1 MELNELISLLTN
13 TSVTIIVIAF
23 FMYRE
28 LKFSTTLQNTL
39 QALVDT
45 VCELKN
51 LMERSKDFE
60 H

>member
-1 MELNELISLLTN
+1 MELNEIISLLTN

-28 LKFSTTLQNTL
+28 LKFSATLQNTL

-51 LMERSKDFE
+51 SIERSKD
-60 H
+60 